1 LLNNELPARDSSVI
15 FNLSM
20 LTQVDELNK
29 SRHLEGKVVEFME
42 MITRLCNQSSLPP
55 LTKEQLAE
63 GNMSTTMS
71 LAQRENQS
79 L

>member
-1 LLNNELPARDSSVI
+1 
-15 FNLSM
+15 
-20 LTQVDELNK
+20 
-29 SRHLEGKVVEFME
+29 ME

-63 GNMSTTMS
+63 GNISSTMT